1 VSSQFL
7 FLQRQAI
14 SVSAF
19 AAGQKSAELFGIPPL
34 RRANPVLGDTEKWY
48 EQAVKLD
55 SQSFLAHYYYAA
67 IAMQAGTS
75 ADRAAQI
82 EASLRAATKLNP
94 SFALAFDR
102 LVVLYGTQHK
112 NLDEARMLSVMAVQ
126 LDPSNVG
133 FRLNGANLL
142 MQMGRTKDAIA
153 VLQHAMKLGADP
165 KQIALIQSQVESIQ
179 QYQAAREQAERD
191 YRHSSEQGSSGDQS
205 SPQGQPELPTPTPE
219 AGNHPEDGRH
229 VPRRMLKGTLRH
241 VKCSS
246 PATMTLNVE
255 SAAKQVDLRTR
266 NYYQGSILRTGRRQR
281 FCLPPQIS

>member
-1 VSSQFL
+1 
-7 FLQRQAI
+7 
-14 SVSAF
+14 
-19 AAGQKSAELFGIPPL
+19 
-34 RRANPVLGDTEKWY
+34 
-48 EQAVKLD
+48 D

-94 SFALAFDR
+94 SFAPAFDR
-102 LVVLYGTQHK
+102 LAVLYGTQHK

-165 KQIALIQSQVESIQ
+165 EQIALIQSQVESIQ

-191 YRHSSEQGSSGDQS
+191 YRDSAS
-205 SPQGQPELPTPTPE
+205 
-219 AGNHPEDGRH
+219 R
-229 VPRRMLKGTLRH
+229 VR
-241 VKCSS
+241 
-246 PATMTLNVE
+246 PATNHH
-255 SAAKQVDLRTR
+255 
-266 NYYQGSILRTGRRQR
+266 RRV
-281 FCLPPQIS
+281 